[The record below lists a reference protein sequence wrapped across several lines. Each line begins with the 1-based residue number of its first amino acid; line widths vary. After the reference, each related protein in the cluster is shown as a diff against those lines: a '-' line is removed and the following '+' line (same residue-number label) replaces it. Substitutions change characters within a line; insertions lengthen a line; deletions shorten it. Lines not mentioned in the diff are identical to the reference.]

1 LATEIPAYQVHSKS
15 RPDRSKGELKFT
27 VANSDNFASPYDK
40 IAPGHIVYISRYFIV
55 TREIVWFIQG
65 GIVMA
70 TGKYRYLSPEWAEEV
85 LRRVNEKLSPERMKH
100 ITSSMLTVNTSCPDG
115 KDRAIYYEIVDGIVT
130 DVSIREGELP
140 RAEFTITADYE
151 LFARISRGEL

>member
-1 LATEIPAYQVHSKS
+1 
-15 RPDRSKGELKFT
+15 
-27 VANSDNFASPYDK
+27 
-40 IAPGHIVYISRYFIV
+40 
-55 TREIVWFIQG
+55 
-65 GIVMA
+65 MA
-70 TGKYRYLSPEWAEEV
+70 TGKYKYLSPEWAEEV
-85 LRRVNEKLSPERMKH
+85 LRRVSERLSPERMKH

-151 LFARISRGEL
+151 LFARISRGELKARAALMSGKMKLKGPLVKALRLSPLVDRLNEVIATIPTEY